1 MKNCPLMI
9 IQLQSGR
16 GTHFNPPLFMI
27 TRDISIV
34 IPVYDMDN
42 GRYFLER
49 NLTSIAAQTFKNY
62 EIVISD
68 DGNLKDVIAEIVSKL
83 KIGCVY
89 VVNPRTPGMANNTN
103 NAIDNTTGKLIK
115 ILFQDDY
122 FHNTESLS
130 EIIKHFTPTCSW
142 LATGCTHS
150 LDGINTFNDHRP
162 YYSDSEN
169 TIGSPSVI
177 TFKRE
182 VKQRFDSNFQ
192 WVLDLDWYKQLY
204 QEYGKPKIYDQPNVV
219 IGVGLHQETNKLS
232 DQQKAKE
239 HQLLKLKYEQ
249 SLVR

>member
-1 MKNCPLMI
+1 MDRAAITI
-9 IQLQSGR
+9 IVPIY
-16 GTHFNPPLFMI
+16 N
-27 TRDISIV
+27 
-34 IPVYDMDN
+34 MDN
-42 GRYFLER
+42 ALYFLER
-49 NLTSIAAQTFKNY
+49 NLKSIAIQTFSDY
-62 EIVISD
+62 EVVVSD
-68 DGNLKDVIAEIVSKL
+68 DSTNDTLKDWLTRIEFPV
-83 KIGCVY
+83 VY
-89 VVNPRTPGMANNTN
+89 VRNPRTRGMANNTN
-103 NAIDNTTGKLIK
+103 HAIDNASGRLIK

-122 FHNTESLS
+122 FSSTQSLE

-142 LATGCTHS
+142 LVTGCTHS
-150 LDGINTFNDHRP
+150 LDGVNTFNDHRP

-182 VKQRFDSNFQ
+182 VKQRFDSNFK

-232 DQQKAKE
+232 DLEKARE